1 MLVRQLRNPNK
12 ITNFVP
18 LVCVHG
24 AMSGVVATHGDSQA
38 SMNLTTVAEGGYPVS
53 CAWCEVAFS
62 IHTKPLRCQLCS
74 KCVCSRCCEY
84 ITESKKTCDICVSVA
99 LHAKLDKVP
108 SAGRCGSPVK
118 PTCVAYDVFGTS
130 HVSDSLL
137 DVYYL
142 DGPCTTISYTEGM
155 TIGEVARL
163 IYCDNNMIALYEVKC
178 EIGQLQE
185 HSLLPSST
193 TLAELFTRWA
203 ALSWYHAKIVIPVYL
218 NDCVVPPLDAS
229 LGTTDG
235 IDHTLLESELLATM
249 SQIKELTRHDP
260 GPEILLPE
268 PPIMVTTGTNTAY
281 SDQKTVS
288 TATDVGDLDSITT
301 SASTQWEVTTSDCAT
316 EPCWESTP
324 IYESAGTNTEVE
336 VKPEPT
342 PRTQLVDASCDA
354 YCAHLTDCGT
364 DPDLILSGPVTCTS
378 SMGTDVVSTICCG
391 TDAEP
396 LQEPAVLVETGC
408 DACST
413 HLVDCGTDPEPLP
426 EPAVLMD
433 TGCDACS
440 THLVDCGTDPEPLP
454 EPVVLVDTGCD
465 ACSTYLIDCGTDAEQ
480 AVVVETGCDARTTTH
495 LVDCGTDSEPA
506 PEPAV
511 LVETGCDA
519 HSGPVT
525 ECGTD
530 PEPLPEPVVF
540 VETGCDACSTLLID
554 CGTDAQPTP
563 EPAVLVETGCDACST
578 LLIDCGTDALPTP
591 EPAVLV
597 ETGCD
602 ACNTRLVD
610 CGTDAE
616 HTPEPAVLVETGCEA
631 YSTHLIDCGTDTE
644 PVPEP
649 AVLVDTGCDPYC
661 TRLIDCGTDTE
672 PLPAPAV
679 LVETGCDPCVPHVTD
694 CGTATEA
701 VMLVSSGTDALVCEV
716 RTASTDVDRELV
728 GPATHSAGCN
738 TEVAVCCDQATDAP
752 GVIVTATV
760 STTTEFRTI
769 VSASTNTDRVG
780 IAHVGTDAPSCGTAA
795 VSTET
800 EHAYTATP
808 TATTATN
815 TTLRGFVD
823 CGSDACAAV
832 VQDQGCDAVMVSVQ
846 DHGTT
851 VDLAL
856 TGPIMATTGC
866 NTNQLVSHSIAV
878 ETTSATLQTIGTD
891 PECTLLMSAQTN
903 TDAADVMC
911 AGTSTEPTEQREW
924 GTDIDLTLTGPCMV
938 TMSSNTAHVVLADS
952 STDANTVEQC
962 TVETWV
968 DAGMTGPQ
976 LCTTG
981 SDAQA
986 VVTRTWFTNTLRV
999 RCVSAGT
1006 ATERTTQASVGTDV
1020 EYGMTGPLLT
1030 DSGAD
1035 ANCAEQRTVETSV
1048 EAGMTGP
1055 QMHTTGTGTETV
1067 ALRERFTNTPRVR
1080 CATMGTE
1087 TTATQH
1093 ATVATEVECGMTGP
1107 EYHTTGVNTPQV
1119 TLESVAVG
1127 TEPRHTSS
1135 SATSTTVVET
1145 AAQSTE
1151 TVPMLCSAASTEV
1164 DRSLVGPHFVDA
1176 DVNTVTLSYVSTA
1189 TEMPVVSHGTASTEI
1204 DRALVGP
1211 ALHTIAT
1218 STESAVL
1225 CHIATGTEEKHSA
1238 DCATLVDT
1246 TLTGPALTSTGMS
1259 TDTPQLCSTACDSYA
1274 PLMQDQTT
1282 EASPEQCSTATNTR
1296 VVNCVESGTDA
1307 VCAELVSFGTDIDAA
1322 LVGPQMCTT
1331 GTSPALVE
1339 LCDTGCDANTAVQA
1353 SVATDVD
1360 LALTGPVTLS
1370 TATNTPVV
1378 AYTEMG
1384 SDAVRVAVR
1393 TVGFTVDKRLTGP
1406 KMFSAGV
1413 STTAVE
1419 LVTTGC
1425 NADHVRCVEIGTN
1438 ATCAHSDASAGTDN
1452 VECVTQGT
1460 DPVGPVM
1467 VDRGCDADHE
1477 PDDWHD
1483 GNKGYCRRRDSVR
1496 HHVAVIETCLHLQ
1509 RSRSTSNLGSPSST
1523 GLLSPESPSNAS
1535 IATLPEHEEGVML
1548 PYGTNIPS
1556 TAHLHRLR
1564 TPHHVPALSRKIIGS
1579 TYSSPR
1585 LGSPGTGSKLRSR
1598 LSDKVIAHQHYV
1610 DRTLSASPVTPASSD
1625 RAALLTP
1632 EVRRRGSADSG
1643 ATVHSGNGGSSG
1655 LSPPLSS
1662 GTSKG
1667 PRGGNGRMD
1676 AFSPVSALPGLG
1688 EAVYSPDGSTTSVPT
1703 AGEKASPASA
1713 HDGDRRSDTR
1723 EAYHAPA
1730 SAPAKPGHS
1739 DWSRARRVLL

>member
-1 MLVRQLRNPNK
+1 
-12 ITNFVP
+12 
-18 LVCVHG
+18 
-24 AMSGVVATHGDSQA
+24 
-38 SMNLTTVAEGGYPVS
+38 MNLTTAAEGGYPVS
-53 CAWCEVAFS
+53 CALCEVAFS
-62 IHTKPLRCQLCS
+62 IHTKPLRCQLCL

-84 ITESKKTCDICVSVA
+84 AIESKKTCDICVSVA

-108 SAGRCGSPVK
+108 SAGRYGSPVK
-118 PTCVAYDVFGTS
+118 PTCGAYDVFGTS

-163 IYCDNNMIALYEVKC
+163 IYCDNNMVALYEVKC

-185 HSLLPSST
+185 HSLLSSST

-229 LGTTDG
+229 LGITDG

-249 SQIKELTRHDP
+249 SQIKELTRHDS

-268 PPIMVTTGTNTAY
+268 PPIMVNTGTNTAY

-288 TATDVGDLDSITT
+288 TGTDVTDLDSITT
-301 SASTQWEVTTSDCAT
+301 SASTQWEVTTSDCGT
-316 EPCWESTP
+316 EPCWGFTP
-324 IYESAGTNTEVE
+324 TYESAGTNTDLE
-336 VKPEPT
+336 VKSEPL
-342 PRTQLVDASCDA
+342 PRTVLVDASCDV

-364 DPDLILSGPVTCTS
+364 DPDLTLSGPSTRTS
-378 SMGTDVVSTICCG
+378 STGTDAVSTICCG

-426 EPAVLMD
+426 EPAVLVE

-440 THLVDCGTDPEPLP
+440 THLV
-454 EPVVLVDTGCD
+454 
-465 ACSTYLIDCGTDAEQ
+465 DCGTDAEQ

-495 LVDCGTDSEPA
+495 LVDCGTNPEPA

-519 HSGPVT
+519 HSAPVT
-525 ECGTD
+525 DCGTD

-540 VETGCDACSTLLID
+540 VEMGCDAHRTHLID
-554 CGTDAQPTP
+554 CGTDPEALP
-563 EPAVLVETGCDACST
+563 EPVVLVETGCDACST
-578 LLIDCGTDALPTP
+578 LLIDCGTDAEALP

-616 HTPEPAVLVETGCEA
+616 
-631 YSTHLIDCGTDTE
+631 
-644 PVPEP
+644 
-649 AVLVDTGCDPYC
+649 
-661 TRLIDCGTDTE
+661 R
-672 PLPAPAV
+672 LPAPAV
-679 LVETGCDPCVPHVTD
+679 LVETGCDPCGPHVTD

-716 RTASTDVDRELV
+716 RTAFTDIDRELV
-728 GPATHSAGCN
+728 GPTTNSAGCN

-769 VSASTNTDRVG
+769 VSASTNTDSVG
-780 IAHVGTDAPSCGTAA
+780 TAHVGTDAPSCGTAA
-795 VSTET
+795 VGTET
-800 EHAYTATP
+800 EHTYTATP

-815 TTLRGFVD
+815 TTLCAFVD

-856 TGPIMATTGC
+856 TGPIMATSEC
-866 NTNQLVSHSIAV
+866 NTDHLVTHSVAV

-891 PECTLLMSAQTN
+891 PECTPLMSAQTN
-903 TDAADVMC
+903 TDAAEVTC
-911 AGTSTEPTEQREW
+911 AGTSTEPTEQREC

-986 VVTRTWFTNTLRV
+986 VVTRTWFTNTPHV

-1006 ATERTTQASVGTDV
+1006 ATECATQASVGTDV
-1020 EYGMTGPLLT
+1020 EYGMTGPVLT
-1030 DSGAD
+1030 NSGAD
-1035 ANCAEQRTVETSV
+1035 AYFTEQRTVETSV

-1055 QMHTTGTGTETV
+1055 QLHTTGTGTETV

-1080 CATMGTE
+1080 CASTGTE
-1087 TTATQH
+1087 TTATQL

-1107 EYHTTGVNTPQV
+1107 QYHTTGVNTAQV
-1119 TLESVAVG
+1119 SLESVAVG
-1127 TEPRHTSS
+1127 TEPRHMSS
-1135 SATSTTVVET
+1135 AATSTTAVDT
-1145 AAQSTE
+1145 ATQSTE
-1151 TVPMLCSAASTEV
+1151 TVSTQCATASTEV
-1164 DRSLVGPHFVDA
+1164 DRSLVGPHCVDA
-1176 DVNTVTLSYVSTA
+1176 NVNTVTLSYVSTA
-1189 TEMPVVSHGTASTEI
+1189 TEMPVVSHGTANTEI
-1204 DRALVGP
+1204 DRTLVGP
-1211 ALHTIAT
+1211 ALHTAAT

-1225 CHIATGTEEKHSA
+1225 CHIGTGTEEKHSA
-1238 DCATLVDT
+1238 DCATSVDT

-1259 TDTPQLCSTACDSYA
+1259 TDTPQLCSTACDSFA

-1307 VCAELVSFGTDIDAA
+1307 VCAELVSFGTEIDAA
-1322 LVGPQMCTT
+1322 LVGPQTCTT

-1339 LCDTGCDANTAVQA
+1339 LCDTGCDPDTAVQA

-1360 LALTGPVTLS
+1360 LALTGPVTHC
-1370 TATNTPVV
+1370 TATNTRVV
-1378 AYTEMG
+1378 AYAEMG

-1413 STTAVE
+1413 NTTAVE

-1425 NADHVRCVEIGTN
+1425 DAEHVRCVEIGTN

-1460 DPVGPVM
+1460 DPVGPLM

-1564 TPHHVPALSRKIIGS
+1564 TPHHLPALSRKIIGS

-1585 LGSPGTGSKLRSR
+1585 LGSPGTGCKLRSR
-1598 LSDKVIAHQHYV
+1598 LSDKLIAHQHYV
-1610 DRTLSASPVTPASSD
+1610 DSTPGASPVTPASSD
-1625 RAALLTP
+1625 RALLLTP

-1643 ATVHSGNGGSSG
+1643 ASVHSGNGGSSV

-1662 GTSKG
+1662 GINEGS
-1667 PRGGNGRMD
+1667 RGGNGRMD
-1676 AFSPVSALPGLG
+1676 AFSPVSALAGLG
-1688 EAVYSPDGSTTSVPT
+1688 EAVYSPDGSSTSVPT

-1713 HDGDRRSDTR
+1713 LDGDRKSDTR
-1723 EAYHAPA
+1723 EAYHVPA
-1730 SAPAKPGHS
+1730 AAPAKPGHS

>member
-1 MLVRQLRNPNK
+1 
-12 ITNFVP
+12 
-18 LVCVHG
+18 
-24 AMSGVVATHGDSQA
+24 
-38 SMNLTTVAEGGYPVS
+38 MNLTTAAEGGYPVS
-53 CAWCEVAFS
+53 CALCEVGFS

-84 ITESKKTCDICVSVA
+84 IIESKNTCDICVSVA
-99 LHAKLDKVP
+99 LHAKLNKVP
-108 SAGRCGSPVK
+108 SAGRYSSPVK
-118 PTCVAYDVFGTS
+118 PICGAYDVFGTS

-142 DGPCTTISYTEGM
+142 DGPCATISYTEDM

-163 IYCDNNMIALYEVKC
+163 IYSDNKMIALYEVKC

-185 HSLLPSST
+185 HRLVPSST

-229 LGTTDG
+229 LGITSDG
-235 IDHTLLESELLATM
+235 IDHTLLESDLLATM
-249 SQIKELTRHDP
+249 SQIKELTRHDS

-268 PPIMVTTGTNTAY
+268 PPLMVTTGTNTAY

-324 IYESAGTNTEVE
+324 IYESSGTNTEQE
-336 VKPEPT
+336 VTLEPS
-342 PRTQLVDASCDA
+342 PRTVLVDASCDA
-354 YCAHLTDCGT
+354 SYAQLTDCGT
-364 DPDLILSGPVTCTS
+364 DPDLTLSGPVTCTS
-378 SMGTDVVSTICCG
+378 STGTDTVAVVCCG

-396 LQEPAVLVETGC
+396 LPEPAVLVETGCEAYRTHMVPRGTDPEPLPEPALLVETGCDSCSNHLVDCGTETEPVLEPVVLVETGCDAYNTHFTDCGTEPEPLPGPTVLVETGC
-408 DACST
+408 DACSP
-413 HLVDCGTDPEPLP
+413 HLSDCGTDPEPLP
-426 EPAVLMD
+426 EPAVLME

-440 THLVDCGTDPEPLP
+440 TLLVDCGTDTEPL
-454 EPVVLVDTGCD
+454 
-465 ACSTYLIDCGTDAEQ
+465 
-480 AVVVETGCDARTTTH
+480 
-495 LVDCGTDSEPA
+495 

-519 HSGPVT
+519 
-525 ECGTD
+525 GT
-530 PEPLPEPVVF
+530 
-540 VETGCDACSTLLID
+540 TH
-554 CGTDAQPTP
+554 
-563 EPAVLVETGCDACST
+563 
-578 LLIDCGTDALPTP
+578 
-591 EPAVLV
+591 
-597 ETGCD
+597 
-602 ACNTRLVD
+602 LVD
-610 CGTDAE
+610 CGTDADPL
-616 HTPEPAVLVETGCEA
+616 PEPVVTAE
-631 YSTHLIDCGTDTE
+631 I
-644 PVPEP
+644 
-649 AVLVDTGCDPYC
+649 
-661 TRLIDCGTDTE
+661 
-672 PLPAPAV
+672 
-679 LVETGCDPCVPHVTD
+679 GCDPCGPLVTE
-694 CGTATEA
+694 CSTATEA

-716 RTASTDVDRELV
+716 RTASTDVDLDLV
-728 GPATHSAGCN
+728 GPVTHSAGCN
-738 TEVAVCCDQATDAP
+738 TEVAVYCDQATDAP
-752 GVIVTATV
+752 GVTVTATA
-760 STTTEFRTI
+760 STGTEFCAI
-769 VSASTNTDRVG
+769 ASPGTNTGAVG
-780 IAHVGTDAPSCGTAA
+780 IVHVGTDAPSCGTAA

-800 EHAYTATP
+800 ENAYTATP
-808 TATTATN
+808 TNTTATN
-815 TTLRGFVD
+815 TRLCAFVD
-823 CGSDACAAV
+823 CGSDAFTAV
-832 VQDQGCDAVMVSVQ
+832 VQDQGCDAVTLAVQ

-856 TGPIMATTGC
+856 TGPIMTATGC
-866 NTNQLVSHSIAV
+866 NTNHLVSHSIAV
-878 ETTSATLQTIGTD
+878 ETTPATLQTVGTD
-891 PECTLLMSAQTN
+891 PDCALLISAQTN
-903 TDAADVMC
+903 TDTAEVVS
-911 AGTSTEPTEQREW
+911 AGTSTEPTEQRER
-924 GTDIDLTLTGPCMV
+924 GTDIDLTMTGPCV
-938 TMSSNTAHVVLADS
+938 VSMSSNTARVVLADS
-952 STDANTVEQC
+952 STDPDIVEQC
-962 TVETWV
+962 SVETSV
-968 DAGMTGPQ
+968 DTGMTGPL

-981 SDAQA
+981 SDAQK
-986 VVTRTWFTNTLRV
+986 VVTRTWFTNTPHV

-1006 ATERTTQASVGTDV
+1006 ATECATQASVGTDV
-1020 EYGMTGPLLT
+1020 EYGMTGPVLT

-1035 ANCAEQRTVETSV
+1035 AYCAEQRTVETSV
-1048 EAGMTGP
+1048 DADMTGP
-1055 QMHTTGTGTETV
+1055 QMHSTGTGTEAV
-1067 ALRERFTNTPRVR
+1067 AHRERFTNTPRVR
-1080 CATMGTE
+1080 CTSTGTE
-1087 TTATQH
+1087 TTATQLS
-1093 ATVATEVECGMTGP
+1093 TVATEVECGMTGP
-1107 EYHTTGVNTPQV
+1107 QYHTTGVNTAQV
-1119 TLESVAVG
+1119 SLESVAVG
-1127 TEPRHTSS
+1127 TEPRHMSS
-1135 SATSTTVVET
+1135 SATSTTAVDT
-1145 AAQSTE
+1145 TTQSTE
-1151 TVPMLCSAASTEV
+1151 TVSPQCATASTEV
-1164 DRSLVGPHFVDA
+1164 DRALVGPHLADA
-1176 DVNTVTLSYVSTA
+1176 DANTVVLSYVSTA
-1189 TEMPVVSHGTASTEI
+1189 TEMPAVSHGTASTEI
-1204 DRALVGP
+1204 DRTLVGP
-1211 ALHTIAT
+1211 VLRTAAT
-1218 STESAVL
+1218 STEFTVL
-1225 CHIATGTEEKHSA
+1225 CHIGTGTEAKQSA
-1238 DCATLVDT
+1238 DCAKLVDRA
-1246 TLTGPALTSTGMS
+1246 LTGPALTSTGVG

-1296 VVNCVESGTDA
+1296 VVNCVESGTDS
-1307 VCAELVSFGTDIDAA
+1307 VCAELVSFGTEIDAA
-1322 LVGPQMCTT
+1322 LVGPQMCTS

-1370 TATNTPVV
+1370 TATNTRVV
-1378 AYTEMG
+1378 AYAETG

-1413 STTAVE
+1413 NTIAVE

-1425 NADHVRCVEIGTN
+1425 DAERVRCVEIGTN
-1438 ATCAHSDASAGTDN
+1438 ATCAHSDASAGTEN

-1477 PDDWHD
+1477 PEDWHD

-1523 GLLSPESPSNAS
+1523 GLLSPESPSSAS

-1598 LSDKVIAHQHYV
+1598 LSDKVIAHQHYMEN
-1610 DRTLSASPVTPASSD
+1610 TPGASPVTPASSD

-1643 ATVHSGNGGSSG
+1643 ASVHSGNGGSSA

-1667 PRGGNGRMD
+1667 PRSGNERMD
-1676 AFSPVSALPGLG
+1676 AFSPVSALAGLG
-1688 EAVYSPDGSTTSVPT
+1688 EPVYSPDGSTTSVPT

-1713 HDGDRRSDTR
+1713 LDGDRRSDTR
-1723 EAYHAPA
+1723 EAYHAPPAA
-1730 SAPAKPGHS
+1730 SAKPGHS
-1739 DWSRARRVLL
+1739 DWSRARRVLM